1 VPLAWYHT
9 LAFPLH
15 ADETNSQ
22 IHRVYRPA
30 AAAAAAAEDA
40 SMRHFCGFCGTP
52 LSYWTESP
60 RSEADFIC
68 LTLGSLVPEDLEG
81 LEEWGVLPPS
91 LSPSPLEGGGT
102 PVEGGREGD
111 TVMAGAGAEVGVG
124 VERTMVG
131 ERVGGGG
138 GEWVGALPWF
148 DALTEGS
155 RLGTLRRAKGGG
167 TDRSG
172 RVRVEWEVV
181 EWSED
186 DVGGDAESPRKR
198 KLEEVERAGGG
209 SAGGRQMEGV
219 VQSFRG

>member
-1 VPLAWYHT
+1 
-9 LAFPLH
+9 
-15 ADETNSQ
+15 
-22 IHRVYRPA
+22 
-30 AAAAAAAEDA
+30 
-40 SMRHFCGFCGTP
+40 
-52 LSYWTESP
+52 
-60 RSEADFIC
+60 
-68 LTLGSLVPEDLEG
+68 
-81 LEEWGVLPPS
+81 LPPSLS
-91 LSPSPLEGGGT
+91 LSPSPLSGEGT
-102 PVEGGREGD
+102 PVEGGKEGD
-111 TVMAGAGAEVGVG
+111 TVMAGAGAGAEVGVG
-124 VERTMVG
+124 AERTMVG

-186 DVGGDAESPRKR
+186 DVGNAESPRKR

-209 SAGGRQMEGV
+209 QMEGV
-219 VQSFRG
+219 VQ